1 MSSHTEPIL
10 DRALNWDDRLQYA
23 EFTDVGMRRLK
34 NQDSRAIVLAADM
47 HAWRERGHF
56 FMVADGMGAHAA
68 GELASKLAVDGVQH
82 LYYKYAEL
90 SPPDALQKAV
100 VETNGEIHRRGQINA
115 DFHNMGTTASALL
128 LLPQGALVAH
138 IGDSRVYRLRSGVLE
153 QLTRDHSLVWELR
166 EQLSENSEISIP
178 KNVITRSLGPN
189 ATVQPDIEGPLPL
202 ARDDTFLLC
211 SDGLTG
217 RVTDEE
223 LGTILAHLPP
233 QKAVHLLIDLAN
245 LRGGPDNITV
255 VVAKVV
261 SDDLATVNSQPLKL
275 GGHRGPAHLQPA
287 MWVGVGVCLL
297 GAILLAILANWLLAL
312 AATLGALIVAVI
324 GLVARHRRLSA
335 GIALSA
341 GRRLG
346 KGPYT
351 ETRICPPERAAQML
365 KSIVRDLRG
374 SNGENRSLDWSP
386 FDARCRAAE
395 QAENSGQPADAL
407 QHYASAIRFLMEKVR
422 EQQNKRAS
430 DSSIDY

>member
-1 MSSHTEPIL
+1 MSSRTEPIL
-10 DRALNWDDRLQYA
+10 DQAANWDGSLQHA
-23 EFTDVGMRRLK
+23 RFTDVGMRRLN
-34 NQDSRAIVLAADM
+34 NQDSHVVKLATDIA
-47 HAWRERGHF
+47 AWRLRGHF

-100 VETNGEIHRRGQINA
+100 VETNAEIHRRGQINA

-138 IGDSRVYRLRSGVLE
+138 IGDSRVYRLRAGVLE

-166 EQLSENSEISIP
+166 EQLSENSEIAIP

-189 ATVQPDIEGPLPL
+189 PTVQPDIEGPLPL

-223 LGTILAHLPP
+223 LGTILAHVPLHE
-233 QKAVHLLIDLAN
+233 AAHLLVDLAN

-255 VVAKVV
+255 VLAKVV
-261 SDDLATVNSQPLKL
+261 GDDLATADSRPLKL
-275 GGHRGPAHLQPA
+275 GGHQGPAHVHPA
-287 MWVGVGVCLL
+287 VWVGGGVCLL
-297 GAILLAILANWLLAL
+297 GAILLAISANWPLAL
-312 AATLGALIVAVI
+312 AAACGAIVAAVW
-324 GLVARHRRLSA
+324 GLISHHRRLSA
-335 GIALSA
+335 GIALGA

-351 ETRICPPERAAQML
+351 ETRISSPERAAQML
-365 KSIVRDLRG
+365 KGIVRDIRG
-374 SNGENRSLDWSP
+374 SNGENRSWDWSQ

-395 QAENSGQPADAL
+395 QAEHNEQTAAAIK
-407 QHYASAIRFLMEKVR
+407 HYAGAIRSLMER
-422 EQQNKRAS
+422 IRQQQNKRAS